1 MLEMPFT
8 PCFRH
13 PGAKYN
19 MSGSLNTRISQKKGR
34 AYSLPDQC
42 PRNFISYD
50 EALECCQA
58 KGPGWHLMTNYEWAG
73 IALWSRA
80 RGLVPRGNNSN
91 GSDCGHPED
100 ACAPG
105 DLYFR
110 NHGEPA
116 ALRGGH
122 WYHEKSAGMFW
133 LNLAH
138 TPSYTA
144 RRIGF
149 RCAWIPDED
158 IAI

>member
-80 RGLVPRGNNSN
+80 RGIVPRGNNSN

-100 ACAPG
+100 TCTLMSPLPNG
-105 DLYFR
+105 
-110 NHGEPA
+110 PA
-116 ALRGGH
+116 DR
-122 WYHEKSAGMFW
+122 
-133 LNLAH
+133 
-138 TPSYTA
+138 P
-144 RRIGF
+144 
-149 RCAWIPDED
+149 
-158 IAI
+158 